1 MPTMSHLPEDPSPH
15 GHDPALPEAIYLP
28 EASPG
33 DGAERVLPT
42 DLARGP
48 WDPNAQHGGPPAAL
62 LARCIERHEPEDTL
76 FVSRVAVEL
85 LRPVPISL
93 LTLTTRT
100 IRPGKRVQLVETVMR
115 SGEVEIARATGLRT
129 RVIPLE
135 ETPATPAI
143 SLPAPADSLPS
154 MPAFPGMPGQGFITH
169 AVELRPISMGAMGGG
184 PPAQGMVWF
193 RARVPLVAG
202 EELTPTAR
210 VLMAADAQGGM
221 SAVLDFTR
229 YTFINPDL
237 TVYLHRAPAGE
248 WIGVECQSWVE
259 PSGSGMAESV
269 LHDEQGRIG
278 RGAQALSI
286 ALR

>member
-1 MPTMSHLPEDPSPH
+1 MSQLPEDLSSP
-15 GHDPALPEAIYLP
+15 GHDPEMPEAIYLP
-28 EASPG
+28 EATSA
-33 DGAERVLPT
+33 DGVERVLPT

-48 WDPNAQHGGPPAAL
+48 WDPDAQHGGPPAAL

-115 SGEVEIARATGLRT
+115 AGEVEIARATGLRT
-129 RVIPLE
+129 RVTPLE

-154 MPAFPGMPGQGFITH
+154 MPAFPAMPGQGFITH
-169 AVELRPISMGAMGGG
+169 AVELRPISLGAMGGG

-237 TVYLHRAPAGE
+237 TVYLHR
-248 WIGVECQSWVE
+248 
-259 PSGSGMAESV
+259 
-269 LHDEQGRIG
+269 
-278 RGAQALSI
+278 
-286 ALR
+286 